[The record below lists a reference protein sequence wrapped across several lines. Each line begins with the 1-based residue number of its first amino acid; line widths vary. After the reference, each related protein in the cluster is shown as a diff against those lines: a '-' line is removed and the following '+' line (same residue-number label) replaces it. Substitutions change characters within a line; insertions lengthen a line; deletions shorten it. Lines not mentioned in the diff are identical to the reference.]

1 MNSLSAFR
9 PMIQTQQEDR
19 EWKQQVDGLQNE
31 LQTFTKQ
38 TEVSRQQ
45 VETLQQNLFLLR
57 YNLMCLLSLWMGDIQ
72 QRRNIRTLTH
82 RQKGLLT
89 FPLQTRRAHFT
100 ALNDS
105 HYKSFTRNA
114 CKRSWQCA
122 MEETVTARQCAME
135 IWPHSKFG
143 LLSSKLLNQNVL

>member
-45 VETLQQNLFLLR
+45 VETLQQDLFLLR
-57 YNLMCLLSLWMGDIQ
+57 YNLMCHACRYEWATFNNGGTFELS
-72 QRRNIRTLTH
+72 
-82 RQKGLLT
+82 
-89 FPLQTRRAHFT
+89 P
-100 ALNDS
+100 
-105 HYKSFTRNA
+105 
-114 CKRSWQCA
+114 
-122 MEETVTARQCAME
+122 TARKA
-135 IWPHSKFG
+135 S
-143 LLSSKLLNQNVL
+143 